1 MIMLHILKCGC
12 RVIVRDDAKT
22 KAIAKDNND
31 IVRIDAGPKGGK
43 IYPPYAGPY
52 DIIPLAFIDQQLP
65 TEGRVLKQDILVQ
78 EVPYLETSND
88 SGGIT
93 VSIAS

>member
-1 MIMLHILKCGC
+1 MLHILKCGC
-12 RVIVRDDAKT
+12 RVRVRDSGAQSAHAK
-22 KAIAKDNND
+22 NSSD
-31 IVRIDAGPKGGK
+31 IVRVVGGGGGGG
-43 IYPPYAGPY
+43 IYPSYSGPY

-65 TEGRVLKQDILVQ
+65 TEGKVLSRDLVVQ

>member
-1 MIMLHILKCGC
+1 MPTLHILSWGC
-12 RVIVRDDAKT
+12 RVVIRDSGSAR
-22 KAIAKDNND
+22 AVAREAKDV
-31 IVRIDAGPKGGK
+31 VRIDAGPQGGR
-43 IYPPYAGPY
+43 IYPPYTGPY

-65 TEGRVLKQDILVQ
+65 TEGKVLSRDLVVQ

-88 SGGIT
+88 SGGVT

>member
-1 MIMLHILKCGC
+1 MLHILKCGC
-12 RVIVRDDAKT
+12 RVRVRDSGRQSAHAKESSGIVR
-22 KAIAKDNND
+22 
-31 IVRIDAGPKGGK
+31 VVGGGGGG
-43 IYPPYAGPY
+43 IYPSYSGPY
-52 DIIPLAFIDQQLP
+52 DIIPLAFIDQRLP
-65 TEGRVLKQDILVQ
+65 TEGRVLREDLVVQ